1 MSEENVVV
9 RQPMAVR
16 PQSQRRRLE
25 ERLVGRFPRVIAFL
39 ARATWRFSP
48 RSRLRQTL
56 VRRTVRLCLEAT
68 NRGDVWPFALYHP
81 NCESIFPPQI
91 ATLGVESGTRGLEER
106 VRFQRRWYAEWGGF
120 QVNPKEIIDLDDGVL
135 VIGRVK
141 GSGLSSGA
149 GFDNDW
155 AILFSISAGRV
166 IREQYFFDHGEALKA
181 AGLSA

>member
-9 RQPMAVR
+9 RQSMAVK

-25 ERLVGRFPRVIAFL
+25 ERLVGRFPRVFAFL
-39 ARATWRFSP
+39 ARAAWRLSP
-48 RSRLRQTL
+48 RSRLRQVL
-56 VRRTVRLCLEAT
+56 LRRTMRLCFEAT

-91 ATLGVESGTRGLEER
+91 ATLGVESGTHDLEER

-120 QVNPKEIIDLDDGVL
+120 RLEPEELIDLGDGVL
-135 VIGRVK
+135 MIGRVK

-149 GFDNDW
+149 GFDSEW
-155 AILFSISAGRV
+155 GVLFTVSGGQV
-166 IREQYFFDHGEALKA
+166 IREQVFLDHGEALKA
-181 AGLSA
+181 AGLSE